1 MLDAG
6 SLWCIVNR
14 SYLSCSLVSFTV
26 IKELD
31 IRKRVG
37 LVSLSV
43 RAQSSL
49 EVRGRGAVSSPSTT
63 EIKNSPEP
71 GSITRPFSRGPG
83 VVLAR

>member
-6 SLWCIVNR
+6 SLWCIFNR

-49 EVRGRGAVSSPSTT
+49 EVEAGVLFQVLQLRKSKTHRSQDPYLDLSA
-63 EIKNSPEP
+63 E
-71 GSITRPFSRGPG
+71 GPG
-83 VVLAR
+83 